1 MSKSGLHKQVS
12 SIFDGVPRPDNPS
25 ARSGSVL
32 RRLMDDEPSAAPS
45 SSPSAPTAQSQTP
58 PSAPCASRPKPVPKA
73 ACTTEPSWL
82 KTAVRSLTKTKKRD
96 DSHATE
102 RRQKV
107 MIMLVA
113 VLSVVFVAT
122 LTVTLGGIG
131 GATSNTT
138 QTDPDQEI
146 EPSAKTPKPID
157 PDTWT
162 FPEPLPATMRDPLV
176 MPEPAIILTG
186 SESTEAVPQW
196 TVQGIVYSSEKP
208 SAIINEQVVLVGQF
222 VNGAKIVRISPR
234 LVEFEKD
241 GQRWTQSVQ

>member
-32 RRLMDDEPSAAPS
+32 RRLMDDEPTAAPS
-45 SSPSAPTAQSQTP
+45 SSSSAPTAQSQTP
-58 PSAPCASRPKPVPKA
+58 ASALCASRPKPVPKA
-73 ACTTEPSWL
+73 VCAAEPSWL
-82 KTAVRSLTKTKKRD
+82 KTALQSLTQTKKRD
-96 DSHATE
+96 DSHPTE

-107 MIMLVA
+107 MIMLVV
-113 VLSVVFVAT
+113 VLSIVFAAT
-122 LTVTLGGIG
+122 LTVTLGGLG
-131 GATSNTT
+131 QSTSNTVP
-138 QTDPDQEI
+138 TDPDQDVEQ
-146 EPSAKTPKPID
+146 SAQLPKPID

-162 FPEPLPATMRDPLV
+162 FPEPLPAMGRDPMV
-176 MPEPAIILTG
+176 ISEPAIVLTG
-186 SESTEAVPQW
+186 GESAEAVPQW

-208 SAIINEQVVLVGQF
+208 SAIINEQVVLVGQS
-222 VNGAKIVRISPR
+222 VNGAKVVRILPR